1 MPVFLPMGAVVCR
14 YPQKF
19 GGAGAGAGN
28 GFLENLASLHQM
40 TRHDKPVRMICNM
53 TYLHDFVCMIAC
65 LHATSTSEVIDL
77 A

>member
-1 MPVFLPMGAVVCR
+1 MFWYAGIMPVFLPMGAVVCR

-28 GFLENLASLHQM
+28 GFLENLASLPRAS
-40 TRHDKPVRMICNM
+40 T
-53 TYLHDFVCMIAC
+53 
-65 LHATSTSEVIDL
+65 TSQ